1 MIAKA
6 QCRRADVYENNSI
19 SFFSLLLR
27 SIFHLIL
34 LTPKRPFPPPFPPF
48 PPSSP
53 KPSLLIILLT
63 NLLPLLIHIFTSP
76 PEGTEATRGYLHGGI
91 VIDFV
96 GYKGPASKARLVG
109 IDLLLV
115 GLQVVMM
122 GLVVRRR
129 GMEIISRRNGGDG
142 GGGDY
147 GVGSSAQQWQ
157 GQQGRPRRR
166 PRRRARDTDEEERG
180 DVSLSSSETEEEEE
194 QERDDLQPTA
204 SSSAYTSARADYYTT
219 TNASVP
225 LQPLLPHQLQDH
237 PLDTFHSGQYIIAN
251 IHLGET
257 LRKEW
262 KRHRYPTTESSSSSS
277 SSTAAITVTVV

>member
-1 MIAKA
+1 MMARA
-6 QCRRADVYENNSI
+6 QCGRADVYENNSI

-63 NLLPLLIHIFTSP
+63 NLFPLLIHIFTSP

-96 GYKGPASKARLVG
+96 GYKGPASKVRLVG

-115 GLQVVMM
+115 GLQLVMM

-129 GMEIISRRNGGDG
+129 GMEIISRRNRGD
-142 GGGDY
+142 GDY
-147 GVGSSAQQWQ
+147 GVGTSAQQRQ

-166 PRRRARDTDEEERG
+166 PPRRARDTDEEERG
-180 DVSLSSSETEEEEE
+180 DVSLSSSETEEDE
-194 QERDDLQPTA
+194 QERDESQATA
-204 SSSAYTSARADYYTT
+204 SSSAYTSARADYYYT
-219 TNASVP
+219 TNSSVP
-225 LQPLLPHQLQDH
+225 LQPLLPDQLQDH
-237 PLDTFHSGQYIIAN
+237 PLDPFHSGQYIIAN

-262 KRHRYPTTESSSSSS
+262 KRHRYPSTESSS